1 MNNELLEKVTERVIV
16 TEDSIVVVIDG
27 DKLEREVL
35 KGSINDSDV
44 QRLLP
49 FQTSLGRGAQ
59 HRHILNASA
68 YTVETN
74 AHFIEEGDTLCKR
87 AAYTPELLGY
97 YLVGGAANQ
106 NGSLSSQ
113 AKRPTATCPG
123 CLAKAKSIIVNHLL
137 DNSNLIG

>member
-16 TEDSIVVVIDG
+16 TEDGIVVVIDG

-49 FQTSLGRGAQ
+49 FQTSLGRGA
-59 HRHILNASA
+59 HYLHILNASA

-74 AHFIEEGDTLCKR
+74 AHFIEWEPLFPGKASHGDV
-87 AAYTPELLGY
+87 PWLLGE
-97 YLVGGAANQ
+97 
-106 NGSLSSQ
+106 SQ
-113 AKRPTATCPG
+113 KHHRESFA
-123 CLAKAKSIIVNHLL
+123 
-137 DNSNLIG
+137 

>member
-1 MNNELLEKVTERVIV
+1 MNNEMLEKVTERVIV
-16 TEDSIVVVIDG
+16 TEDGIVVVIDG

-59 HRHILNASA
+59 HLHILNASA

-87 AAYTPELLGY
+87 AAYTPEFLAY
-97 YLVGGAANQ
+97 YSEVI
-106 NGSLSSQ
+106 
-113 AKRPTATCPG
+113 KRPTATCPG